1 MKTKREGRKEGGRD
15 SEIEDKETRREGR
28 KEGRMDRGGWVCVSG
43 GGGGGP
49 ISVLQTNLSPVLM
62 VAVTDNTERF
72 SPCFSTAAKLDTQD
86 IKFHTTAILTP
97 GWSVWILSSNF
108 SCIQENSWSCQ

>member
-43 GGGGGP
+43 GGGGGVGGQARERECTIP
-49 ISVLQTNLSPVLM
+49 RPLGCSIPESFPSPATHPWMDLHHH
-62 VAVTDNTERF
+62 RH
-72 SPCFSTAAKLDTQD
+72 
-86 IKFHTTAILTP
+86 I
-97 GWSVWILSSNF
+97 
-108 SCIQENSWSCQ
+108 